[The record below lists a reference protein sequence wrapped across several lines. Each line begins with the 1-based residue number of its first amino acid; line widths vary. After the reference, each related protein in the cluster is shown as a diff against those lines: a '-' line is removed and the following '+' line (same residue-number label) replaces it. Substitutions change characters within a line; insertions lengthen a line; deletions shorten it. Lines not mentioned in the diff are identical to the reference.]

1 MKITYHITENADIDI
16 DIDIVGETNWLTY
29 WWTN

>member
-1 MKITYHITENADIDI
+1 MSMKITYHITENADIDI

-29 WWTN
+29 